1 MTKFM
6 KIKFLQLL
14 LLLISLSLLCSITA
28 CGNNADSSTDSGS
41 GTTTAAP
48 TITLSVS
55 NLTYGT
61 PVTATAT
68 VRNSS
73 GTAIQG
79 AVVTFSADSGLVS
92 FTPTSATAL
101 TNASGVASI
110 TVNAASVSSAG
121 ATNIT
126 ASALLIVNG
135 TSTTITSDP
144 VGISVGGASVTL
156 GTLTVGTTPI
166 SAYGT
171 SGLSVSVLINGSPA
185 TVPISVT
192 FDSPCLQAG
201 KATISTPVTSSAG
214 TAISTYKDNGCAS
227 GATSIIDTITASVT
241 SGATSAAN
249 ITVQPT
255 LVSNIQFVSA
265 VPSTI
270 GIKGTGSA
278 ALTQNSLVTFK
289 VVDNSNKGKEGE
301 VVDFSLLPSTIPGG
315 VSFSPSSASSASD
328 GTVTTMVTSGTV
340 PTPAWVVA
348 TLHSDSTIK
357 SQSNELVITYGLPT
371 QIRFTLAV
379 QTHNIEGWEYAGVPS
394 TLTVYAYDR
403 LGNSVPDG
411 TAVSFVSEG
420 AGITPGSCK
429 TASGTC
435 SVTFL
440 SGNPR
445 PASGRVTILAY
456 TVGEESFVDANGNNT
471 YDTSE
476 TFYTLGTLYIDANE
490 DSHWNT
496 GEQFFAPYAS
506 EGSSSCPA
514 DGLSKDGTC
523 DATWS
528 INYVRGINLV
538 ILSGSYADETTQTF
552 SMSSTCSSTLNV
564 LLQDSNGNPMPAGT
578 TASIGNSSVSYQPNG
593 ATTASA
599 ATLSITT
606 GTPVPN
612 VTNAT
617 YIAVTVTADC
627 TAGTP
632 VHYPNGTANVV
643 ITSPRGFTSTIPITV
658 NE

>member
-1 MTKFM
+1 MAKFM
-6 KIKFLQLL
+6 KEKFLRLL
-14 LLLISLSLLCSITA
+14 LLLFSLSLLCFITA
-28 CGNNADSSTDSGS
+28 CGNSADSSTDSGS
-41 GTTTAAP
+41 GTTTASP
-48 TITLSVS
+48 TITLSVP
-55 NLTYGT
+55 NVTYGT

-68 VRNSS
+68 VRNAG

-79 AVVTFSADSGLVS
+79 AVVTFSADGGLVA
-92 FTPTSATAL
+92 FTPSSATAL

-126 ASALLIVNG
+126 ASAPLIVNG

-144 VGISVGGASVTL
+144 IGISVGGASVTL

-171 SGLSVSVLINGSPA
+171 SSLSVPVLIDGSPA

-278 ALTQNSLVTFK
+278 ALPQNSLVTFK
-289 VVDNSNKGKEGE
+289 VVDNTNKGKEGE

-315 VSFSPSSASSASD
+315 VSFSPSSATSASD
-328 GTVTTMVTSGTV
+328 GTVTTIVTSGTV
-340 PTPAWVVA
+340 PTPVWIVA
-348 TLHSDSTIK
+348 TLQSNPTIK
-357 SQSNELVITYGLPT
+357 TQSNKLVITYGLPT

-420 AGITPGSCK
+420 GGITPGSCETTNGK
-429 TASGTC
+429 C
-435 SVTFL
+435 NVTFL

-445 PASGRVTILAY
+445 PINGKVTVLAY
-456 TVGEESFVDANGNNT
+456 VVGEESFIDANGNNT
-471 YDTSE
+471 YDAGE

-490 DSHWNT
+490 DGHWNT

-506 EGSSSCPA
+506 EGSSACPA

-523 DATWS
+523 DASWS
-528 INYVRGINLV
+528 INYVRGRNLI
-538 ILSGSYADETTQTF
+538 ILSDSDADDTPQTF
-552 SMSSTCSSTLNV
+552 SMSSTCSNTLNV
-564 LLQDSNGNPMPAGT
+564 LLQDNNGNPMPAGT
-578 TASIGNSSVSYQPNG
+578 TITIGNNSVSYQPNG
-593 ATTASA
+593 ATTTSA

-606 GTPVPN
+606 GSPVPN
-612 VTNAT
+612 VTDPTHIA
-617 YIAVTVTADC
+617 IAVAADC
-627 TAGTP
+627 SAGTP
-632 VHYPNGTANVV
+632 VHYPNGTASLVV
-643 ITSPRGFTSTIPITV
+643 KSPRGFTSTIPITLS
-658 NE
+658 E